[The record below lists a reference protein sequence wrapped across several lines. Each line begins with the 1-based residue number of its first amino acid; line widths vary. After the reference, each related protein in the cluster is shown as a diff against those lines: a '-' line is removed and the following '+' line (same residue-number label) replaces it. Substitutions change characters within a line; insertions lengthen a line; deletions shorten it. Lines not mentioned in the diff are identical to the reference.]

1 MNEEKLAIDTL
12 QALGA
17 KDVTTNRQ
25 KKTVQLCLN
34 YQQVIL

>member
-1 MNEEKLAIDTL
+1 MKEEKLAIDTL
-12 QALGA
+12 KALGV

-34 YQQVIL
+34 YLQVIM